1 MKSTFEAGT
10 KTGEKDG
17 KHMSQRRA
25 LLLCTIGILDLVCLL
40 GCASSTVTSY
50 TYDRSLLTVAD
61 AKFEKKRYA
70 EALQVYQELAYSPDY
85 AQSNSAKLA
94 LYKIGYLNI
103 YFDNP
108 KANPKAAL
116 EAFNTFKLRYP
127 RDKLIGDVTTWIKIL
142 VVLKS
147 FEDQFDEITFR
158 MKRLQSK
165 SAVTTGSLDTLIE
178 SFQHCSAERDSLD
191 SEKSTFLKKIAEL
204 EQTIVKMEKSR

>member
-1 MKSTFEAGT
+1 
-10 KTGEKDG
+10 
-17 KHMSQRRA
+17 MS
-25 LLLCTIGILDLVCLL
+25 GILAAVCLL
-40 GCASSTVTSY
+40 ACASSTVTSY

-61 AKFEKKRYA
+61 SKFEKKRYA

-94 LYKIGYLNI
+94 LYRIGYLNI

-108 KANPKAAL
+108 KASPKAAL

-127 RDKLIGDVTTWIKIL
+127 RDKLIGDVTTWIKVL

-147 FEDQFDEITFR
+147 FEDQYDEITFR
-158 MKRLQSK
+158 MKRLQNK

-178 SFQHCSAERDSLD
+178 AFQHCTVERDSLD
-191 SEKSTFLKKIAEL
+191 SEKSTLLRKISEL